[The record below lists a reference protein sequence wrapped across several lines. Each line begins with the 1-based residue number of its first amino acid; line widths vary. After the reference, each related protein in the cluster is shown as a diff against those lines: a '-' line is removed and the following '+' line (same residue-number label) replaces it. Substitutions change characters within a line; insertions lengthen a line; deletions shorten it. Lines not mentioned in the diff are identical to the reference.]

1 MNELRKFLGAVGLL
15 LVAIVGPFALIGLL
29 VNEPAMAPLWAWT
42 GLGLILWGQ
51 AVAAQ
56 AHLGFAVTIA
66 WLIVF
71 VGLAL
76 GIAVIAILVFAV
88 VSAVVGTAA
97 ETRAIGLVVV
107 GIATALIG
115 GWAQTSPRRA
125 ATLGALRRA
134 ALARATAEDSRLLAA
149 GPRAFFR
156 PEATPEPEA
165 EPVGKQDGQP

>member
-1 MNELRKFLGAVGLL
+1 MNDVRKFLGAVGLL

-29 VNEPAMAPLWAWT
+29 VNEPAMTPLWLWT
-42 GLGLILWGQ
+42 GLGLIFWGQ

-56 AHLGFAVTIA
+56 AHLGYAVTIA

-76 GIAVIAILVFAV
+76 GITIIAILVFV
-88 VSAVVGTAA
+88 VANAVVGTAA

-107 GIATALIG
+107 GIATALVG
-115 GWAQTSPRRA
+115 AWAKGSPRRA

-134 ALARATAEDSRLLAA
+134 ALARATPEDSRLLAA
-149 GPRAFFR
+149 GPRSFLR
-156 PEATPEPEA
+156 PEATPEAEA
-165 EPVGKQDGQP
+165 EPGGKRHGQT